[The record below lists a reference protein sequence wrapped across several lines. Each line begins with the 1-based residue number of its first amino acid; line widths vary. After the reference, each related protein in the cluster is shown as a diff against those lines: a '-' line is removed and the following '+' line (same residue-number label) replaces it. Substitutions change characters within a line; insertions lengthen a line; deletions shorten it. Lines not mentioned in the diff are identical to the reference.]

1 MLFLQLGQVGS
12 QPHFQNLY
20 NVLLPAPVRHK
31 GISVVKPVI
40 PGAGIRRALPAKR
53 DPAVL
58 DGAPSYGAALVARST
73 AAAGAVAALPHGT
86 QGAVEPAER
95 KSSFCTGKAFHLI
108 LLIGCRMTVFSR
120 SGLQHSPQN
129 PDKTPYRALLQS
141 RCAKAA
147 VRFPNCSRSSSGF
160 SRSALLW
167 HERTSLFADTSPA
180 VPARPAG
187 R

>member
-1 MLFLQLGQVGS
+1 MFCRRLRCGTKES
-12 QPHFQNLY
+12 PPSNPSY
-20 NVLLPAPVRHK
+20 R
-31 GISVVKPVI
+31 
-40 PGAGIRRALPAKR
+40 GAGILRALPAKR

-58 DGAPSYGAALVARST
+58 NGAPSYGAALVARST

-86 QGAVEPAER
+86 QGAVEPTER
-95 KSSFCTGKAFHLI
+95 ESCFYTGKIFHLI

-120 SGLQHSPQN
+120 SGLHHSPQN